1 MKTVQK
7 WLKLG
12 AVFCTATL
20 MSTTSIAETK
30 SQTWRIQ
37 TLWQPGTL
45 TQQSFERFA
54 ENVKEKTDGEIN
66 IIALPAG
73 AVVGVN
79 ETFDAVRRG
88 ILQGQHPAVVYW
100 SGRDPAFAVLGDL
113 NGAYDDPRDAEE
125 YFYEHGG
132 LELLREAYE
141 PHGLFPIGV
150 VWWGSESLPATRD
163 IETPDALSGLKIR
176 LPQGMSSDI
185 FSKFGAVPVN
195 LPGSEV
201 FSALDSGTIDS
212 TDWGVLSMNDELG
225 FHDRAKFAI
234 YPGIHST
241 PAGDVSISL
250 KTWNSLSAETQA
262 LLEEAVRE
270 FAVDMRDTLEAADK
284 EVAAK
289 LAETDVTLIDW
300 SPEDRLRF
308 RNAARE
314 VWEEYGKQND
324 LSRRA
329 VETQIEFL
337 QGKGLLD

>member
-1 MKTVQK
+1 MRILNK

-12 AVFCTATL
+12 TTMCAATL
-20 MSTTSIAETK
+20 LSASVMAAEK
-30 SQTWRIQ
+30 PQTWRIQ

-45 TQQSFERFA
+45 TQQAFERFA
-54 ENVKEKTDGEIN
+54 ANVNQKTDGGIK
-66 IIALPAG
+66 IIPLPAG

-100 SGRDPAFAVLGDL
+100 SGKDPAFAVLGDL

-132 LELLREAYE
+132 LELLREAYR

-150 VWWGSESLPATRD
+150 VWWGAESLPATRRVD
-163 IETPDALSGLKIR
+163 TPEALSGLKIR
-176 LPQGMSSDI
+176 LPQGMSSDLL
-185 FSKFGAVPVN
+185 SKFGAVPVN

-201 FSALDSGTIDS
+201 FSALDSGTIES

-241 PAGDVSISL
+241 PAGDVSIPL
-250 KTWNSLSAETQA
+250 KTWERLSPETQA

-270 FAVDMRDTLEAADK
+270 FGRDLRDSLEQADK

-289 LAETDVTLIDW
+289 LKDKGVELIDW

-308 RNAARE
+308 RNAAIE
-314 VWEEYGKQND
+314 VWQSYGKQND
-324 LSRRA
+324 LAKRA
-329 VETQIEFL
+329 VDGQIEFL
-337 QGKGLLD
+337 RSKGLIN